1 MFLKIKVFKQTDEM
15 KVTIKIL
22 IYLLS
27 LSIISCS
34 TESNNQDPEAT
45 VTQEEVSER
54 NFLGEFELIDLNNVM
69 TNSSK
74 WNGQYKLINFWATW
88 CAPCRR
94 EIPLLNNTQKEYQDM
109 SVQIIGIAVDVLDDV
124 IAYSEETPFEYPV
137 LVGEEE
143 AIAIAENANIEF
155 IGLPFT
161 MLVDDQNE
169 IIKTHLGEIK
179 EHHIDML
186 TEVIGGMQRG
196 KISVEEAKIKLGKI

>member
-1 MFLKIKVFKQTDEM
+1 M

-45 VTQEEVSER
+45 VTQEKASER

-69 TNSSK
+69 TSSTK

-186 TEVIGGMQRG
+186 TEVINGMQKG
-196 KISVEEAKIKLGKI
+196 KISAEEAKLKLGKI

>member
-1 MFLKIKVFKQTDEM
+1 M

-45 VTQEEVSER
+45 VTQEKISER

-69 TNSSK
+69 THSSK

-186 TEVIGGMQRG
+186 TEVIRGMQRG

>member
-1 MFLKIKVFKQTDEM
+1 MKI
-15 KVTIKIL
+15 TIKIL

-34 TESNNQDPEAT
+34 TESNHEDPEAT
-45 VTQEEVSER
+45 VTQKKISKR
-54 NFLGEFELIDLNNVM
+54 NFLGEFELIDLNNEM

-74 WNGQYKLINFWATW
+74 WNSQYKLINFWATW

-186 TEVIGGMQRG
+186 TEVIRGMQRG
-196 KISVEEAKIKLGKI
+196 KISVEEAKLKLGKI

>member
-1 MFLKIKVFKQTDEM
+1 M

-45 VTQEEVSER
+45 VTQEEFSER

-69 TNSSK
+69 THSSK

-94 EIPLLNNTQKEYQDM
+94 EIPLLNNTQKQYQDM

-186 TEVIGGMQRG
+186 TEVIRGMQRG

>member
-1 MFLKIKVFKQTDEM
+1 M

-45 VTQEEVSER
+45 VTQEKVLER
-54 NFLGEFELIDLNNVM
+54 NFLGEFELIDLNNEM
-69 TNSSK
+69 THSSK

-143 AIAIAENANIEF
+143 AIVIAENANIEF

-179 EHHIDML
+179 EHHIDIL
-186 TEVIGGMQRG
+186 TEVIRGMQRG

>member
-1 MFLKIKVFKQTDEM
+1 MKI
-15 KVTIKIL
+15 TIKIL

-45 VTQEEVSER
+45 VTQEKVSER

-69 TNSSK
+69 TSSTK

-186 TEVIGGMQRG
+186 TEVINGMQKG
-196 KISVEEAKIKLGKI
+196 KISAEEAKLKLGKI

>member
-1 MFLKIKVFKQTDEM
+1 M

-45 VTQEEVSER
+45 VTQKKVSER

-69 TNSSK
+69 TSSSK

-186 TEVIGGMQRG
+186 TEVIRGMQRG
-196 KISVEEAKIKLGKI
+196 KISVEEAKLKLGKI

>member
-1 MFLKIKVFKQTDEM
+1 M

-45 VTQEEVSER
+45 VTQKKVSER

-74 WNGQYKLINFWATW
+74 WNSQYKLINFWATW

-109 SVQIIGIAVDVLDDV
+109 SIQIIGIAVDVLDDV

-186 TEVIGGMQRG
+186 TEVIRGMQRG
-196 KISVEEAKIKLGKI
+196 KISVEEAKLKLGKI

>member
-1 MFLKIKVFKQTDEM
+1 M

-34 TESNNQDPEAT
+34 NESNNQDPEAT
-45 VTQEEVSER
+45 VTQEKVSER

-69 TNSSK
+69 THSSK

-186 TEVIGGMQRG
+186 TEVIRGMQKG
-196 KISVEEAKIKLGKI
+196 KISVEEAKLKLGKI

>member
-1 MFLKIKVFKQTDEM
+1 M

-22 IYLLS
+22 IYLLC

-45 VTQEEVSER
+45 VTQEKISER

-69 TNSSK
+69 TRSSK

-186 TEVIGGMQRG
+186 TEVIRGMQRG

>member
-1 MFLKIKVFKQTDEM
+1 M

-22 IYLLS
+22 IYLLC

-45 VTQEEVSER
+45 VTQEKVSER

-69 TNSSK
+69 THSSE

-161 MLVDDQNE
+161 MFVDDQNE

-186 TEVIGGMQRG
+186 TEVIRGMQRG

>member
-1 MFLKIKVFKQTDEM
+1 M

-22 IYLLS
+22 IYLLC

-45 VTQEEVSER
+45 VTQEKVSER

-69 TNSSK
+69 THSSI

-186 TEVIGGMQRG
+186 TEVIRGMQRG

>member
-1 MFLKIKVFKQTDEM
+1 M

-34 TESNNQDPEAT
+34 TESNNQDPEAI
-45 VTQEEVSER
+45 VTQEKVSER

-69 TNSSK
+69 THSSM

-186 TEVIGGMQRG
+186 TEVIRGMQRG

>member
-1 MFLKIKVFKQTDEM
+1 M

-34 TESNNQDPEAT
+34 NESNNQDPEAT
-45 VTQEEVSER
+45 VTQEKVSER

-69 TNSSK
+69 THSSK

-186 TEVIGGMQRG
+186 TKVIRGMQRG

>member
-1 MFLKIKVFKQTDEM
+1 MKII
-15 KVTIKIL
+15 IKIF

-34 TESNNQDPEAT
+34 SESNNKDPEAT
-45 VTQEEVSER
+45 VTQKKITER

-94 EIPLLNNTQKEYQDM
+94 EIPLLNNTQKEYQDI
-109 SVQIIGIAVDVLDDV
+109 SLQIIGIAVDVLDDV
-124 IAYSEETPFEYPV
+124 IAYSEETSFEYPV

-179 EHHIDML
+179 EHHIDIL
-186 TEVIGGMQRG
+186 TEVISDMQKG
-196 KISVEEAKIKLGKI
+196 KISVEEAKFKLGKI

>member
-1 MFLKIKVFKQTDEM
+1 M

-45 VTQEEVSER
+45 VTQEKVSER

-69 TNSSK
+69 THSSK

-186 TEVIGGMQRG
+186 TEVIRGMQRG
-196 KISVEEAKIKLGKI
+196 KISVKEAKIKLGKI

>member
-1 MFLKIKVFKQTDEM
+1 M

-34 TESNNQDPEAT
+34 NESNNQDPEAT
-45 VTQEEVSER
+45 VTQEKVSER

-69 TNSSK
+69 THSSK

-109 SVQIIGIAVDVLDDV
+109 SIQIIGIAVDVLDDV

-161 MLVDDQNE
+161 MLVDDRNE

-186 TEVIGGMQRG
+186 TEVIRGMQRG

>member
-1 MFLKIKVFKQTDEM
+1 MKI
-15 KVTIKIL
+15 TIKIL
-22 IYLLS
+22 IYLIS

-34 TESNNQDPEAT
+34 SESNNRDPDVA
-45 VTQEEVSER
+45 VTQKKITER

-94 EIPLLNNTQKEYQDM
+94 EIPLLNNTQKKYQDM
-109 SVQIIGIAVDVLDDV
+109 SLQIIGIAVDVLDDV
-124 IAYSEETPFEYPV
+124 IAYSEETSFEYPV

-186 TEVIGGMQRG
+186 TEVIREMQKG
-196 KISVEEAKIKLGKI
+196 KISAEEAKFKLGKI

>member
-1 MFLKIKVFKQTDEM
+1 M

-22 IYLLS
+22 IYLLC

-45 VTQEEVSER
+45 VTQEKVSER

-69 TNSSK
+69 THSSK

-94 EIPLLNNTQKEYQDM
+94 EIPLLNNTQKEYHDM

-186 TEVIGGMQRG
+186 TEVIRGMQRG

>member
-1 MFLKIKVFKQTDEM
+1 MKI
-15 KVTIKIL
+15 TIKIL
-22 IYLLS
+22 IYLIS

-34 TESNNQDPEAT
+34 SESNNKDPDVT
-45 VTQEEVSER
+45 VTQKKITER

-94 EIPLLNNTQKEYQDM
+94 EIPLLNNTQKKYQDM
-109 SVQIIGIAVDVLDDV
+109 SLQIIGIAVDVLDDV
-124 IAYSEETPFEYPV
+124 IAYSEETSFEYPV

-186 TEVIGGMQRG
+186 TEVISDMQKG
-196 KISVEEAKIKLGKI
+196 KISVEEAKFKLGKI

>member
-1 MFLKIKVFKQTDEM
+1 MKII
-15 KVTIKIL
+15 IKIF

-34 TESNNQDPEAT
+34 SESNNKDPEAT
-45 VTQEEVSER
+45 VTQKKITER

-94 EIPLLNNTQKEYQDM
+94 EIPLLNNTQKEYQDI
-109 SVQIIGIAVDVLDDV
+109 SLQIIGIAVDVLDDV
-124 IAYSEETPFEYPV
+124 IAYSEETSFEYPV

-179 EHHIDML
+179 QHHIDML
-186 TEVIGGMQRG
+186 TEVISDMQKG
-196 KISVEEAKIKLGKI
+196 KISVEEAKFKLGKI

>member
-1 MFLKIKVFKQTDEM
+1 MKII
-15 KVTIKIL
+15 IKIL

-34 TESNNQDPEAT
+34 SESNNKDPDVT
-45 VTQEEVSER
+45 VTQKKITER

-94 EIPLLNNTQKEYQDM
+94 EIPLLNNTQKKYQDM
-109 SVQIIGIAVDVLDDV
+109 SLQIIGIAVDVLDDV
-124 IAYSEETPFEYPV
+124 IAYSEETSFEYPV

-186 TEVIGGMQRG
+186 TEVIRDMQKG
-196 KISVEEAKIKLGKI
+196 KISIEEAKSKLGKI

>member
-1 MFLKIKVFKQTDEM
+1 M

-45 VTQEEVSER
+45 VTQEKVSER

-69 TNSSK
+69 TSSSK

-155 IGLPFT
+155 IGLPFS

-186 TEVIGGMQRG
+186 TEVIRDMQRG
-196 KISVEEAKIKLGKI
+196 KISVKEAKIKLGKI

>member
-1 MFLKIKVFKQTDEM
+1 M

-45 VTQEEVSER
+45 VTQVKVSER
-54 NFLGEFELIDLNNVM
+54 NFLDEFELIDLNNVM
-69 TNSSK
+69 THSSK

-186 TEVIGGMQRG
+186 TEVIRGMQRG

>member
-1 MFLKIKVFKQTDEM
+1 M

-45 VTQEEVSER
+45 VTQEKVSER

-69 TNSSK
+69 TSSSK

-161 MLVDDQNE
+161 MLVDDRNE

-186 TEVIGGMQRG
+186 TEVIRGMQRG

>member
-1 MFLKIKVFKQTDEM
+1 M

-45 VTQEEVSER
+45 VTQEKVSER

-69 TNSSK
+69 THSSM

-161 MLVDDQNE
+161 MLVDDKNE

-186 TEVIGGMQRG
+186 TEVIRGMQRG

>member
-1 MFLKIKVFKQTDEM
+1 M

-27 LSIISCS
+27 LSSISCS

-45 VTQEEVSER
+45 VTQEKVSER

-69 TNSSK
+69 THSSI

-186 TEVIGGMQRG
+186 TEVIRGMQRG

>member
-1 MFLKIKVFKQTDEM
+1 MKII
-15 KVTIKIL
+15 IKIF

-34 TESNNQDPEAT
+34 SESNNKDPEAT
-45 VTQEEVSER
+45 VTQKKITER

-94 EIPLLNNTQKEYQDM
+94 EIPLLNNTQKEYQDI
-109 SVQIIGIAVDVLDDV
+109 SLQIIGIAVDVLDDV
-124 IAYSEETPFEYPV
+124 IAYSEETSFEYPV

-179 EHHIDML
+179 QHHIDML
-186 TEVIGGMQRG
+186 TEVIRDMQKG
-196 KISVEEAKIKLGKI
+196 KISVEEAKFELGKI

>member
-45 VTQEEVSER
+45 VTQEKVSER

-69 TNSSK
+69 THSSK

-186 TEVIGGMQRG
+186 TEVIRGMQRG

>member
-1 MFLKIKVFKQTDEM
+1 M

-34 TESNNQDPEAT
+34 NESNNQDPEAT
-45 VTQEEVSER
+45 VAQEKVSER

-69 TNSSK
+69 THSSK

-186 TEVIGGMQRG
+186 TEVIRGMQRG

>member
-1 MFLKIKVFKQTDEM
+1 MKI
-15 KVTIKIL
+15 TIKIL

-34 TESNNQDPEAT
+34 TESNNEDPEVT
-45 VTQEEVSER
+45 VSQEKIFER

-94 EIPLLNNTQKEYQDM
+94 EIPLLNNTQKEYQNM

-186 TEVIGGMQRG
+186 TEVIRGIQRG
-196 KISVEEAKIKLGKI
+196 KISVDEAKIKLGKI

>member
-1 MFLKIKVFKQTDEM
+1 M

-22 IYLLS
+22 IYLLC

-45 VTQEEVSER
+45 VTQEKVSER

-69 TNSSK
+69 THSSK

-186 TEVIGGMQRG
+186 TEVIRGMQRG
-196 KISVEEAKIKLGKI
+196 KISVE

>member
-1 MFLKIKVFKQTDEM
+1 M

-45 VTQEEVSER
+45 VTQKKVSER

-69 TNSSK
+69 TSSSK

-109 SVQIIGIAVDVLDDV
+109 SIQIIGIAVDVLDDV

-186 TEVIGGMQRG
+186 TEVIRGMQRG
-196 KISVEEAKIKLGKI
+196 KISVEEAKLKLGKI

>member
-1 MFLKIKVFKQTDEM
+1 M

-34 TESNNQDPEAT
+34 TESNNQDPETT
-45 VTQEEVSER
+45 VTQEKVSER
-54 NFLGEFELIDLNNVM
+54 NFLDEFELIDLNNVM
-69 TNSSK
+69 THSSK

-186 TEVIGGMQRG
+186 TEVIRGMQRG

>member
-1 MFLKIKVFKQTDEM
+1 MKII
-15 KVTIKIL
+15 IKIF

-34 TESNNQDPEAT
+34 SESNNKDPEAT
-45 VTQEEVSER
+45 VTQKKITER

-69 TNSSK
+69 INSSK

-109 SVQIIGIAVDVLDDV
+109 SLQIIGIAVDVLDDV
-124 IAYSEETPFEYPV
+124 IAYSEETSFEYPV

-179 EHHIDML
+179 QHHIDML
-186 TEVIGGMQRG
+186 TEVIRDMQKG
-196 KISVEEAKIKLGKI
+196 KISVEEAKFMLGKI

>member
-1 MFLKIKVFKQTDEM
+1 M

-45 VTQEEVSER
+45 VTQEKVSER

-69 TNSSK
+69 TSSSK

-186 TEVIGGMQRG
+186 TEVIRGMQRG

>member
-1 MFLKIKVFKQTDEM
+1 MKI
-15 KVTIKIL
+15 TIKIL
-22 IYLLS
+22 IYLIS

-34 TESNNQDPEAT
+34 SESNNRDPDVA
-45 VTQEEVSER
+45 VTQKKITER

-94 EIPLLNNTQKEYQDM
+94 EIPLLNNTQKKYQDM
-109 SVQIIGIAVDVLDDV
+109 SLQIIGIAVDVLDDV
-124 IAYSEETPFEYPV
+124 IAYSEETSFEYPV

-179 EHHIDML
+179 EHHIDIL
-186 TEVIGGMQRG
+186 TEVIRDMQKG
-196 KISVEEAKIKLGKI
+196 KISIEEAKSKLGKI

>member
-1 MFLKIKVFKQTDEM
+1 M

-45 VTQEEVSER
+45 VTQKKVSER

-69 TNSSK
+69 TSSSK

-109 SVQIIGIAVDVLDDV
+109 SIQIIGIAVDVLDDV

-186 TEVIGGMQRG
+186 TEVIRGMQRG